1 MASQMEDVGNQ
12 FFFRY
17 QAFFSSSV
25 WILVIGLISSLLNL
39 LWDVTIYHIV
49 SGFEIIRKPLPWKN
63 YHTVSD
69 GEDSNFKR
77 QLTLT
82 PYYFVHFAFRSLA
95 IATFFIYMKVSF
107 ENLTL
112 IALIFDFIYQE
123 WAILLMFFLVFFNM
137 WLTGHTYKR
146 PRNPSQQK
154 HLPFCIVVG
163 GDPPKPL
170 LFSRASKTLR

>member
-1 MASQMEDVGNQ
+1 MAVCSSQVSCFPCSSSSFSQGLPLGHSMASQMEDVGNQ

-17 QAFFSSSV
+17 WAFFSSSV

-49 SGFEIIRKPLPWKN
+49 SGFEMIYHNKKPLPWLN

-107 ENLTL
+107 DNLNL
-112 IALIFDFIYQE
+112 MVLIFSFI
-123 WAILLMFFLVFFNM
+123 
-137 WLTGHTYKR
+137 
-146 PRNPSQQK
+146 S
-154 HLPFCIVVG
+154 
-163 GDPPKPL
+163 
-170 LFSRASKTLR
+170 